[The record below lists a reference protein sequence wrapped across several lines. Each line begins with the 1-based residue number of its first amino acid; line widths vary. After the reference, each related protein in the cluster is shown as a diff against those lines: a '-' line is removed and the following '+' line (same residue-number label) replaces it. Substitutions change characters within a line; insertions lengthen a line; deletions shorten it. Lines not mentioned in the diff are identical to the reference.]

1 MTRGTADGD
10 RVAFDLAV
18 RHGLNDREL
27 ADVFGISRAEARTR
41 RRRASDASLGCLMA
55 FRAAPAWLRDRTL
68 DRVDADGRSGKEL

>member
-1 MTRGTADGD
+1 MTRRTADGD

-27 ADVFGISRAEARTR
+27 ADVFGISPAEARAR
-41 RRRASDASLGCLMA
+41 RLRVSDASLGYLMP